1 MGFLHILETIRNPV
15 LDVLMQGITLLGDET
30 VFLVIALLVFWCI
43 NKKWGY
49 YLMSIGFIGTILNQF
64 LKLAFRIPRPWVRDP
79 NFTIVE
85 GARAGADGY
94 SFPSGHTQSA
104 VGTFGG
110 IAHVTR
116 YNWMRVVCWVLIVL
130 IPFSRMYLGVHTPAD
145 VAVSFVIATAL
156 VFLLKPMM
164 DRSDRKPDILYWML
178 FGMAVLGILFVLYVE
193 CWAFPADI
201 DAANYAS
208 GRENA
213 YTLLGA
219 VLGVNVV
226 HYLDD
231 QFLRFETQ
239 APPLGQ
245 VLKLV
250 LGLLVVLAVLEGLKI
265 PFAALFGG
273 HPAAEAVRY
282 FLVVFVA
289 GCIWPM
295 TFGWFTDI
303 AKKIERT

>member
-1 MGFLHILETIRNPV
+1 MTGAWIQWIAAA
-15 LDVLMQGITLLGDET
+15 
-30 VFLVIALLVFWCI
+30 ALL
-43 NKKWGY
+43 
-49 YLMSIGFIGTILNQF
+49 IL
-64 LKLAFRIPRPWVRDP
+64 
-79 NFTIVE
+79 
-85 GARAGADGY
+85 G
-94 SFPSGHTQSA
+94 
-104 VGTFGG
+104 
-110 IAHVTR
+110 
-116 YNWMRVVCWVLIVL
+116 
-130 IPFSRMYLGVHTPAD
+130 
-145 VAVSFVIATAL
+145 L
-156 VFLLKPMM
+156 VFLILAAFGVNRFCRAL
-164 DRSDRKPDILYWML
+164 DRMHAAAMGDT
-178 FGMAVLGILFVLYVE
+178 LGILFVLYVE

-231 QFLRFETQ
+231 QFLPFETQ

-273 HPAAEAVRY
+273 HPAADAVRY

-295 TFGWFTDI
+295 TGSTSQRVAMPRLLPI
-303 AKKIERT
+303 ISTAASSTMHPP